1 MPKRRRPLAWFR
13 RRLLPAGARL
23 LVVVTLLLLTA
34 WTLGQV
40 LTDEHHITQ
49 YLWWIPTPLILALAW
64 PMVLISWIL
73 ERFSTRLGGYQLRP
87 ILSFALLGITLWFLF
102 GVGHLHRYVIPSGK
116 GSLRVAYWNL
126 AVDDEADGAG
136 DVILGLKPDIAVV
149 ANPRWDKS
157 RGPLLESLRA
167 LAPSPTEVPEPVGPE
182 TTPPEQAQ
190 PGQLQPDPDE
200 TDAAPP
206 ESAEPPVPAPAS
218 MHYLFSNEIALSTR
232 GRITRWGSATF
243 TAGGVDDYE
252 HRGVVLFVVIEDLSP
267 QPLTVWVV
275 DLPSAPALWRME
287 TMEQA
292 RAAVASWSGPAFEPS
307 PEGRWTPHPD
317 AGAFPNADLIVGDF
331 NTPRGSASLEVLV
344 GDRKNAFGA
353 AGRGFG
359 YTWPRERA
367 FLAIDH
373 CFVDENIEPVSARTL
388 DPGKGR
394 HRLLLVDLKPR

>member
-1 MPKRRRPLAWFR
+1 MSKRRRPLAWFR
-13 RRLLPAGARL
+13 KRLLPAGARL

-40 LTDEHHITQ
+40 FTDEYHVTQ
-49 YLWWIPTPLILALAW
+49 YLWWIPTPVVLALAW

-102 GVGHLHRYVIPSGK
+102 GVGHLHRYVIPSSK

-126 AVDDEADGAG
+126 AVDDEANGAG
-136 DVILGLKPDIAVV
+136 DVMLGLNPDIAVV

-157 RGPLLESLRA
+157 RGPLLESLQT
-167 LAPSPTEVPEPVGPE
+167 LAPSPEAPERAEPGFESTEAERSEVLE
-182 TTPPEQAQ
+182 
-190 PGQLQPDPDE
+190 LQPK
-200 TDAAPP
+200 
-206 ESAEPPVPAPAS
+206 
-218 MHYLFSNEIALSTR
+218 HYLFSNEIALATR

-243 TAGGVDDYE
+243 AAGGVDDYE
-252 HRGVVLFVVIEDLSP
+252 HRGVVLFVQIEGLAAS
-267 QPLTVWVV
+267 PLTVWIV
-275 DLPSAPALWRME
+275 DLPSAPALWRMN
-287 TMEQA
+287 TMELA
-292 RAAVASWSGPAFEPS
+292 RAAVASWNGPAFTPS
-307 PEGRWTPHPD
+307 PEGRWLPQPD

-359 YTWPRERA
+359 YTWPRQRA
-367 FLAIDH
+367 LFAIDH
-373 CFVDENIEPVSARTL
+373 CFIDENLDAVSARTL
-388 DPGKGR
+388 DPGMGR
-394 HRLLLVDLKPR
+394 HRLLVVDLKPR